1 MCYFLFLSFFE
12 KYLKFHIS
20 DRSFAYT
27 ESEPVTEQQT
37 PAQPQS
43 RTAPGRLEA
52 HDTDSEE
59 EHFNLKKVGCLPPP
73 WSMNVLLCLSR
84 PALSLC
90 CYEGSDTKYDIWNNS
105 SSRAGR
111 PFTKTGRYSTFFFP
125 LERLCMYLSFLSG
138 NKYKKKCWL

>member
-1 MCYFLFLSFFE
+1 MIDLRVYHRPNPLLCLNIQNIPFISLNLE
-12 KYLKFHIS
+12 KYLTFHIS

-59 EHFNLKKVGCLPPP
+59 EHFNLKKVGSLLLPE
-73 WSMNVLLCLSR
+73 
-84 PALSLC
+84 A
-90 CYEGSDTKYDIWNNS
+90 
-105 SSRAGR
+105 
-111 PFTKTGRYSTFFFP
+111 
-125 LERLCMYLSFLSG
+125 
-138 NKYKKKCWL
+138 